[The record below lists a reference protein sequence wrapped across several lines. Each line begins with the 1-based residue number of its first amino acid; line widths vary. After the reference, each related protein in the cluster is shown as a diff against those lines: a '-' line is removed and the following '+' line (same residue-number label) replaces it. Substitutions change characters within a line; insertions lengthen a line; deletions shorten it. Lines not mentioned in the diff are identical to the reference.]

1 MHNITNSNVI
11 KKTIVFLIIL
21 FVLFLFFFNW
31 NLTFTL
37 LFLIFFISLLLS
49 FMNTTLIDIQ
59 YREDFIVIT
68 KQKLFNKIINAQKET
83 THIPIYLLHHYEI
96 QYGLLPTIQLI
107 YLDQKDNQIVKKVYP
122 LIFFN
127 RKQLIEFDLLLY
139 KTILN

>member
-96 QYGLLPTIQLI
+96 QYGLLPIIQLT
-107 YLDQKDNQIVKKVYP
+107 YLDHKNNQIVKKNFP
-122 LIFFN
+122 LTFFN

>member
-1 MHNITNSNVI
+1 MYNITNSNVI

-68 KQKLFNKIINAQKET
+68 KQKLFNSE
-83 THIPIYLLHHYEI
+83 
-96 QYGLLPTIQLI
+96 
-107 YLDQKDNQIVKKVYP
+107 
-122 LIFFN
+122 
-127 RKQLIEFDLLLY
+127 KQVE
-139 KTILN
+139 

>member
-37 LFLIFFISLLLS
+37 LFLILFLSLLLS
-49 FMNTTLIDIQ
+49 FINTTLIDIQ
-59 YREDFIVIT
+59 YKEDFILIT
-68 KQKLFNKIINAQKET
+68 KQKLFNKIINTKKET
-83 THIPIYLLHHYEI
+83 THIPIHLLHHYEI
-96 QYGLLPTIQLI
+96 QYGFNPIIQLT
-107 YLDQKDNQIVKKVYP
+107 YLNHKNNQIVKKIFP
-122 LIFFN
+122 LTFFN

>member
-1 MHNITNSNVI
+1 MYNITNSNVI

-68 KQKLFNKIINAQKET
+68 KQKLFNKII
-83 THIPIYLLHHYEI
+83 I

-107 YLDQKDNQIVKKVYP
+107 YLDQKNNQIVKKVYP

>member
-122 LIFFN
+122 LTFFN

-139 KTILN
+139 KIILN